1 MPDWTL
7 RTVATLL
14 RGAAWMHVE
23 DESRVVS
30 GISTYFPTY
39 RPGDIVF
46 LRTGEMA
53 FGITPE
59 TLAREGLRPRLVVVS
74 DEVPAALEAEAI
86 LQVPNPMQALMR
98 LARDARGRIEAP
110 VVAITGS
117 SGKTSTTDLTAHALR
132 SLGPVYATRE
142 SGNRPRGVAWNLGC
156 ASERDRFVVL
166 ELAIGGMADNSRLA
180 RPDVAVFTNIQ
191 LAHVLYHQDL
201 RTIAKRKARIF
212 EGMRPGAPV
221 ILNSGMHEGAYLQ
234 EVARNKGLEV
244 IHYGRRAQDHVV
256 LLGFDA
262 KRGVATIGIGDR
274 RVQLAHCLRHGPHM
288 LENFMATCAVFH
300 ALGLPLNR
308 LEERFASFRVTRG
321 RGDMHRLPV
330 QAGACVLLNHSYNAN
345 PASMRAA
352 LIHLRNTP
360 TQGRRIAVLGSMAE
374 LGDVSAQEHA
384 KLVAYLGELKLDR
397 VYTLGPEFDGAADLP
412 GHRALGGPEGL
423 REVLKSEARADDVIM
438 VKGSNATGLN
448 RVVDALLKE
457 CTCAVPEGVPPG
469 VGAWGAGSQAGGSTG
484 MGRGNR

>member
-1 MPDWTL
+1 MPDWIL
-7 RTVATLL
+7 SKVASILPDS
-14 RGAAWMHVE
+14 AWVHVE
-23 DESRVVS
+23 NEQRVVS

-53 FGITPE
+53 FGITQE
-59 TLAREGLRPRLVVVS
+59 TLARENVRPRLVVVS
-74 DEVPAALEAEAI
+74 GEVPAAFEAEAI
-86 LQVPNPMQALMR
+86 LKVPDPMTALMR
-98 LARDARGRIEAP
+98 MAKDARGRITAP

-132 SLGPVYATRE
+132 AFGPVYATRE

-166 ELAIGGMADNSRLA
+166 ELAIGGMADNSKLA

-191 LAHVLYHQDL
+191 LAHVLYHQNL
-201 RTIAKRKARIF
+201 RTIAERKARIF
-212 EGMRPGAPV
+212 DGMRRGAPV

-234 EVARNKGLEV
+234 KVARKKGLEV

-262 KRGVATIGIGDR
+262 RRGVATIGVDDR
-274 RVQLAHCLRHGPHM
+274 RLQLAQCLRHGPHM
-288 LENFMATCAVFH
+288 LENFMATCAVYH
-300 ALGLPLNR
+300 ALGLPLDQ
-308 LEERFASFRVTRG
+308 LAERFASFRVTSG
-321 RGDMHRLPV
+321 RGEVHRLPV
-330 QAGACVLLNHSYNAN
+330 QSGACVLLNHSYNAN

-360 TQGRRIAVLGSMAE
+360 TQGRRIAVLGAMAE

-384 KLVAYLGELKLDR
+384 KLVAYLGQLKLDR
-397 VYTLGPEFDGAADLP
+397 IYTLGPEFEGIDKLS
-412 GHRALGGPEGL
+412 GHQALDGPEDL
-423 REVLKSEARADDVIM
+423 LNILESEVRADDVVM

-448 RVVDALLKE
+448 RVVTTLLNEYTCETSADVPSGADA
-457 CTCAVPEGVPPG
+457 TYARV
-469 VGAWGAGSQAGGSTG
+469 QAG
-484 MGRGNR
+484 N